1 MKNNN
6 SNKNDEKIL
15 KELNELLPE
24 ELNISEKNKKLYKEL
39 LEKQSAKN
47 PGKTFFRIISYIKYN
62 IKSYIFGLILLIIAS
77 ILEISQILV
86 LKPIIDSFTTKDP
99 THFISSII
107 MFTIL
112 MLLSLIINYFG
123 TLIIA
128 KVAQNI
134 VYKIRKELFS
144 KMQKIGIDFFDKN
157 PSGETISIFTND
169 VELLSTA
176 IDQSLSKILISVI
189 SFLNILLAL
198 LSLVLISVYIVIMY
212 IFAEKSTKHARLK
225 QYRLAH
231 LSRIC

>member
-6 SNKNDEKIL
+6 SNKNDEKVL

-99 THFISSII
+99 QPNK
-107 MFTIL
+107 FTC
-112 MLLSLIINYFG
+112 
-123 TLIIA
+123 TA
-128 KVAQNI
+128 KFRYRQP
-134 VYKIRKELFS
+134 L
-144 KMQKIGIDFFDKN
+144 
-157 PSGETISIFTND
+157 
-169 VELLSTA
+169 
-176 IDQSLSKILISVI
+176 
-189 SFLNILLAL
+189 
-198 LSLVLISVYIVIMY
+198 
-212 IFAEKSTKHARLK
+212 
-225 QYRLAH
+225 QY
-231 LSRIC
+231 